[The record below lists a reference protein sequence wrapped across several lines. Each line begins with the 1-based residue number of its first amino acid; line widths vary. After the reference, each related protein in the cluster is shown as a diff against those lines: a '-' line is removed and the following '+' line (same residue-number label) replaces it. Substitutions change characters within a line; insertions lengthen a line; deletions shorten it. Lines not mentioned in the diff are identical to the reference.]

1 MLRSLLTRAT
11 APVLCAGLL
20 WTAAPAHA
28 QSPDRVRPVP
38 SGTWAARATDTYRA
52 LQTHLYEGDDQHGL
66 YLEHTPRQDGD
77 PAHSFL
83 WPFREAAQAAVDM
96 QHLPRTG
103 AAYRQDAADRFDT
116 AELYHTSGERPGYAS
131 YLPAPLGTG
140 GDVYYDD
147 NAVVALTQLDQ
158 YEATGDARFLDRA
171 EQVIPVVSRAWDGD
185 TGKSCA
191 GGMDWYDSPANTIR
205 ATNVTALSAQLAA
218 RLYAHTHDRTYLT
231 KARQWYGWVYSCMR
245 KAPGLYIND
254 RGDDG
259 SVNETLWTYNS
270 GAMIGTATALYR
282 GTGDARYLKRA
293 VEDARGSLAH
303 WTEGSRLH
311 DQPAVFNAFYFKD
324 LLDLDS
330 VHPDPAYLKAM
341 SAYADSTYKSNR
353 DTTTGLFRFQPSNG
367 GDYDPQAPAAT
378 LNQSAMVQIFATLA
392 EATGP
397 GAARPEVSRP
407 EATRPETADHRATS

>member
-1 MLRSLLTRAT
+1 MLRPLLIRAT
-11 APVLCAGLL
+11 TPVVCAGLL

-28 QSPDRVRPVP
+28 QSPDRARPVP
-38 SGTWAARATDTYRA
+38 SDEWAHRATGTYRA
-52 LQTHLYEGDDQHGL
+52 LQAHLYEGRGHHGL
-66 YLEHTPRQDGD
+66 YLEHTPRRPND
-77 PAHSFL
+77 PEHSYL

-96 QHLPRTG
+96 QELPRTG
-103 AAYRQDAADRFDT
+103 AFYRRDAAERSGTF
-116 AELYHTSGERPGYAS
+116 ELYFTPGDRPGYES

-158 YEATGDARFLDRA
+158 YEATGDRRLLKRA
-171 EQVIPVVSRAWDGD
+171 ERVVPVVSRAWDGD
-185 TGKSCA
+185 TAKSCP

-218 RLYAHTHDRTYLT
+218 RLYEHTRDRAYLR
-231 KARQWYGWVYSCMR
+231 KAEQWYGWVYSCMR
-245 KAPGLYIND
+245 KAPGLYLND

-282 GTGDARYLKRA
+282 GTGRTAYLKKA
-293 VEDARGSLAH
+293 VADARGSLAY

-311 DQPAVFNAFYFKD
+311 DQPAIFNSFYFKD
-324 LLDLDS
+324 LLDLDAIR
-330 VHPDPAYLKAM
+330 PNPAYLKAM
-341 SAYADSTYKSNR
+341 SGYADSTYKSNR
-353 DTTTGLFRFQPSNG
+353 DTSTGLFRFQPSNG
-367 GDYDPQAPAAT
+367 GDYDPTAPAAT

-392 EATGP
+392 DATHK
-397 GAARPEVSRP
+397 RR
-407 EATRPETADHRATS
+407 R